1 MSRKG
6 IYLVNL
12 PPASSNRTSTG
23 SYSIPPGTAGY
34 VLQTDPTSTNG
45 FSWVMTSSGGGGG
58 GSPTGPAGGDL
69 TGSYPNPTLATI
81 TASTGPI
88 GSSNTVPIITIDAK
102 GRVTSLGTATIT
114 GISPSGDAG
123 GDLTGSYPNPTL
135 KEIGTGIGPIGSA
148 TTVPIVTTDNK
159 GRITTLSS
167 TTIAGVSPGGS
178 AGGDLTGSYPNPTL
192 KEITTAATVGS
203 ATAVPI
209 LSIDAKGRVITLIS
223 ASIQIAE
230 SQVTNLTTDLSNL
243 QTTASNLS
251 SSFYPLSSSF
261 VSLSGSVNTL
271 SSSLAAVSSSDAGK
285 VNRSGDTMTGNLTLV
300 SGSNSV
306 SPLKFV
312 SGSLLG
318 TPTAGNMEYDGT
330 NLYFTT
336 GSVREFVALSGS
348 LAAKVSKAG
357 DRMTGALG
365 INNGSTAIA
374 ATDLH
379 IGAGSITVDG
389 AVSTRLEPMISS
401 PGNYPRTLTFHPT
414 YTGNTGVNAIA
425 LQVLPEISGAGVSMP
440 ELYGISSA
448 FTGSA
453 TKWIGLAV
461 LDGGGSATTKYDAI
475 FNGGGNV
482 GVGTSTPAAKF
493 EVSGQTRTNAIGINR
508 SGGTITATDLQIGSG
523 STAFDG
529 NVSIQIEPVISSP
542 GNYPRTMFFHP
553 KYTGNTTNNAIS
565 LQVQPEVGAAV
576 SMPDLYGISSAFVGS
591 ATKWTAIYV
600 YDGGGTATNKYDA
613 IFNGGGNVGIRTTAP
628 TARLQ
633 IGAGTATANTAPL
646 KFTSGTN
653 LTTPEA
659 GAMEYD
665 GSNLYFTT
673 GSVRESISNKVSRA
687 GDTMTGNLN
696 ISANNQLFLQATGN
710 LRLGVG
716 FSAGSFS
723 SANAVVEFKP
733 HASTRFTFLDNVIG
747 SVHNPVFVLADLDG
761 GGRAMALYADQNS
774 SAFIYSDLGNFDIT
788 SDTKANIQAGTFGG
802 GTLRFRV
809 DNSGSAYVTNKM
821 YVGGSTTP
829 TALIHIKAGT
839 ATANTAP
846 LKFTSGSNLSAV
858 EAGAMEYDGT
868 NLYFTPVASRKTV
881 AYKRNVTS
889 ATSALTASVDAC
901 IIASGSFTITLPN
914 PSTVGSGAE
923 ILVKKTSTG
932 TSTVTISASAGT
944 IDGSTTTTL
953 TTQYSSY
960 TFISDGSTNWWII

>member
-1 MSRKG
+1 MPGIPNRKKA
-6 IYLVNL
+6 IQL
-12 PPASSNRTSTG
+12 AAISSNTDIKVYPTG
-23 SYSIPPGTAGY
+23 TYVVPPGTDGY
-34 VLQTDPTSTNG
+34 VLQSDSTSPTG
-45 FSWVMTSSGGGGG
+45 FSWISSSGGGGG

-69 TGSYPNPTLATI
+69 TGSYPNP
-81 TASTGPI
+81 
-88 GSSNTVPIITIDAK
+88 V
-102 GRVTSLGTATIT
+102 
-114 GISPSGDAG
+114 
-123 GDLTGSYPNPTL
+123 L
-135 KEIGTGIGPIGSA
+135 KDILTGIGPIGSA
-148 TTVPIVTTDNK
+148 TTTPTITIDNK
-159 GRITTLSS
+159 GRVTALSS
-167 TTIAGVSPGGS
+167 T
-178 AGGDLTGSYPNPTL
+178 
-192 KEITTAATVGS
+192 
-203 ATAVPI
+203 
-209 LSIDAKGRVITLIS
+209 
-223 ASIQIAE
+223 SIQIAE
-230 SQVTNLTTDLSNL
+230 SQVTNLVTDLATINTNYS
-243 QTTASNLS
+243 
-251 SSFYPLSSSF
+251 
-261 VSLSGSVNTL
+261 TL

-336 GSVREFVALSGS
+336 GSVREFIALSGS
-348 LAAKVSKAG
+348 LATKVSKAG

-365 INNGSTAIA
+365 INNGSTAIS
-374 ATDLH
+374 ATDVH
-379 IGAGSITVDG
+379 IGSGNISIAGS
-389 AVSTRLEPMISS
+389 VSTRLEPVISS
-401 PGNYPRTLTFHPT
+401 PGNFPRTLTFHPT

-453 TKWIGLAV
+453 TKWIGFAV
-461 LDGGGSATTKYDAI
+461 LDGGGTATTKYDAI

-665 GSNLYFTT
+665 G
-673 GSVRESISNKVSRA
+673 
-687 GDTMTGNLN
+687 
-696 ISANNQLFLQATGN
+696 
-710 LRLGVG
+710 
-716 FSAGSFS
+716 
-723 SANAVVEFKP
+723 
-733 HASTRFTFLDNVIG
+733 
-747 SVHNPVFVLADLDG
+747 
-761 GGRAMALYADQNS
+761 
-774 SAFIYSDLGNFDIT
+774 
-788 SDTKANIQAGTFGG
+788 
-802 GTLRFRV
+802 
-809 DNSGSAYVTNKM
+809 
-821 YVGGSTTP
+821 
-829 TALIHIKAGT
+829 
-839 ATANTAP
+839 
-846 LKFTSGSNLSAV
+846 
-858 EAGAMEYDGT
+858 T
-868 NLYFTPVASRKTV
+868 NLYFTPVASRKTIG
-881 AYKRNVTS
+881 YKRNVTL
-889 ATSALTASVDAC
+889 ATGSLTAAVDSC
-901 IIASGSFTITLPN
+901 VIASGSFTITLPN

-944 IDGSTTTTL
+944 IDGATTTTL